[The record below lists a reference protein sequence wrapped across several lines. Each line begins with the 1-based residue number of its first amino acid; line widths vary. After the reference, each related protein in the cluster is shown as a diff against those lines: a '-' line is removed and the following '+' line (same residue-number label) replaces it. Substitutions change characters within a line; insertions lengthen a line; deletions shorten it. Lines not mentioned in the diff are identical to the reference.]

1 MSDQIFSNEEYEQV
15 VRATLFGAFYQQPTV
30 AQFEVMVKETVMK
43 VLTLGKVKGSEY
55 SGDDDRLLNFRRN
68 GRKLRLPAE
77 LILMVYAGKHWDSLV
92 QYAAD
97 IAEGKQR
104 KRSEP
109 IEGRIDDLILYM
121 LLYKCMYR
129 ERQRQDPPKG

>member
-1 MSDQIFSNEEYEQV
+1 MADQIFGNDEYEQI
-15 VRATLFGAFYQQPTV
+15 VRETLVNAFHQQPTLLE
-30 AQFEVMVKETVMK
+30 FEAIVRETLTT
-43 VLTLGKVKGSEY
+43 VLKLGKVKGSEY

-68 GRKLRLPAE
+68 GRKLRVPAE
-77 LILMVYAGKHWDSLV
+77 LVLMVYAGKHWDSLV

-104 KRSEP
+104 ERSEP

-129 ERQRQDPPKG
+129 EKHRQDPPRG